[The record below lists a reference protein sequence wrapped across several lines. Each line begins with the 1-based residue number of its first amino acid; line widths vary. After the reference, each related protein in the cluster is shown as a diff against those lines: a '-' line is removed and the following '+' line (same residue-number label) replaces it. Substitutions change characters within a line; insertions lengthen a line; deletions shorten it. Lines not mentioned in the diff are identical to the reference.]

1 MNAGLHQ
8 RSVEAMFTAGGLYGS
23 NMLRPI
29 VLLAALASLAA
40 CATTPPARPGPQAPI
55 TRPPLADPRD
65 LPPPQMVRAD
75 RPLQCV
81 PYARQR
87 SGVLIFGDAN
97 TWMSQAQGRYRIVQR
112 PQPGAVMVL
121 GGTPGGHLA
130 VVTKVVSDREVLV
143 DHANWAN
150 DGAIHLNAP
159 IVDVAGDWS
168 AVRVWHMQSG
178 QLGARAYPVL
188 GFILAP

>member
-1 MNAGLHQ
+1 MQ
-8 RSVEAMFTAGGLYGS
+8 RSV
-23 NMLRPI
+23 
-29 VLLAALASLAA
+29 VLPLLLASLAA
-40 CATTPPARPGPQAPI
+40 CVTTPPPAPPASSPS

-65 LPPPQMVRAD
+65 LPPPRVIRAAQ
-75 RPLQCV
+75 PLQCV

-97 TWMSQAQGRYRIVQR
+97 TWLQQAQGRYEIATL
-112 PQPGAVMVL
+112 PQVGAVLAL

-130 VVTKVVSDREVLV
+130 VVTAVLSETEILV
-143 DHANWAN
+143 DHANWGN

-159 IVDVAGDWS
+159 VIDASGRGDWS
-168 AVRVWHMQSG
+168 AVRVWHMESG
-178 QLGARAYPVL
+178 QLGARAYPVR